1 MPLDKPEVLG
11 TEINGSKN
19 KEYCIYCYKD
29 GAFTDPGLTLGQ
41 MKELVKKQMQKMD
54 MDAVTMAWVESNL
67 PYLKRW
73 RINKAVT

>member
-67 PYLKRW
+67 PYLERW